1 MPVCASSQTGGMS
14 FYLTLAATLSLSHCH
29 CHCCCTCMLSNAMR
43 TQVHGSRHGTVFG
56 GLDCASQS
64 SADGPCCTAHPS
76 DGAIA
81 MGSGGTCG
89 IFNFHGIEQWF
100 PMGKHD
106 GPDQLRESV
115 LCSAPHIGLQVRR
128 SMVQAA
134 PINQRDSSASSSR
147 EHPNTKW
154 PMWGHYVDSEGVSY
168 IIWITLLRM
177 AQRRLCILDHCS
189 QAARPPA
196 NLRLL
201 LCTEAEW

>member
-134 PINQRDSSASSSR
+134 PINQRDSSASSRR
-147 EHPNTKW
+147 EYQVAAVGTTNW
-154 PMWGHYVDSEGVSY
+154 IQNVCRII

-177 AQRRLCILDHCS
+177 AQWRLCLLDHCS

-196 NLRLL
+196 NLQLL